1 MAKHPLS
8 RPNFKRPMDRPLLF
22 RRLPRWVALLA
33 GIPVLA
39 ALGLAGL
46 AWQRG
51 DVWKAR
57 AVEAVNA
64 QLQGELQVEAIA
76 LSWWHGFPDISVDLT
91 QVLAMSTEGD
101 TLLRADRVGL
111 ELDLWSV
118 LGDTPE
124 VGSIHVV
131 QGQID
136 LTQDAQ
142 GRWNLSSLRADSP
155 APESTTLTV
164 GDVRLDDIQVSVAMH
179 DGPRGSAKVTHATVA
194 WPDGKAV
201 QWDVTASDTRMD
213 GQEMPELLPFDM
225 SSEGTWTPGDERAW
239 SAQGG
244 LVVGG
249 LESRWTGSGRGQEL
263 ERGAISIASL
273 SQRAIEGIWVEPPW
287 EGKVALDHRVNL
299 EATWTDGRIDA
310 TWSTTEDAFQVAPA
324 WTGLTMA
331 VQGMCAAK
339 GTMAYAKGQW
349 QWTADELRAQGSGWS
364 LDGALRPL
372 SSTHLEWN
380 GSATLDASTPFD
392 AWFPRVPHELQ
403 SVLPVSG
410 QMHARGQL
418 HYDTARGLRS
428 LNGTLSLRQ
437 LMGKVDGLPYQLDAP
452 HVQVTTDQL
461 SADSVAFAW
470 AGNVGDGAVEGLT
483 WRTFSQGGA
492 LQGRVDVDAESVA
505 IDPILQWW
513 SHLELEVADEAQLLP
528 RGSDLEVRIQSAT
541 LDWAAL
547 NCTDFVASTKL
558 SHNRCT
564 IRSASVEGLEG
575 KAHVEGSLAP
585 GRAGWVLSLRGSADD
600 VSLPKLFS
608 TYGNFGQSLIRHDH
622 LGGAISTAGTLGL
635 SWGLDGSWHAEHVT
649 ASLQTSLQH
658 GRLTQLEVFDDIAD
672 YLQSHRLMAP
682 LVDPDDLRA
691 RLRDVAFEPVSQR
704 IDVRGEEV
712 WLPMTVIESSAMNV
726 AIEGS
731 YDFDSNID
739 YTLGFALRD
748 LRAGASDAF
757 GEMEDDGL
765 GNQFF
770 LRMFGEV
777 EAPEY
782 EYDRDAAKAHRRA
795 AIEAEKTRLR
805 EALRQRHDPASTAPQ
820 STPQASTPMT
830 PPSASTQPTPTPA
843 SADEVKPAS
852 ETPDEEGRPSLLN
865 RRRKPKDKGRDDL
878 FNPDDDDYL

>member
-1 MAKHPLS
+1 MGKHPLS
-8 RPNFKRPMDRPLLF
+8 LPNFKRPMDRPPLF

-33 GIPVLA
+33 GVPVLA
-39 ALGLAGL
+39 ALGLAVL
-46 AWQRG
+46 AWQRQ
-51 DVWKAR
+51 DAWKAR
-57 AVEAVNA
+57 AVESVNA

-91 QVLAMSTEGD
+91 GVVAISTEGD
-101 TLLRADRVGL
+101 TLLRAKRVGL

-124 VGSIHVV
+124 LGSIHVV
-131 QGQID
+131 QGRID
-136 LTQDAQ
+136 LLQNAQ
-142 GRWNLSSLRADSP
+142 GGWNVSSLLADSP
-155 APESTTLTV
+155 AQESSSLTV

-179 DGPRGSAKVTHATVA
+179 DGPQVSAKVTHATVA
-194 WPDGKAV
+194 WPDGKV
-201 QWDVTASDTRMD
+201 IQWDVEASDTRMD
-213 GQEMPELLPFDM
+213 GKEMPELLPFDL
-225 SSEGTWTPGDERAW
+225 SSEGTWTPGIEHAW
-239 SAQGG
+239 SAQGD

-249 LESRWTGSGRGQEL
+249 LDSRWTGTGHGQEL
-263 ERGAISIASL
+263 ERGTISIASL
-273 SQRAIEGIWVEPPW
+273 SQRAIEGIWTEPPW
-287 EGKVALDHRVNL
+287 DGKVAFDHRL
-299 EATWTDGRIDA
+299 TLDATWAEGRIDA
-310 TWSTTEDAFQVAPA
+310 TWSTSEDAFHVAPA

-331 VQGMCAAK
+331 VQGSCAAK
-339 GTMAYAKGQW
+339 GIITYAKGQW
-349 QWTADELRAQGSGWS
+349 LWAANDLRAYGPGWS
-364 LDGALRPL
+364 IDGALRPM
-372 SSTHLEWN
+372 SSTHIEWN

-392 AWFPRVPHELQ
+392 AWFPQVPQNLQ

-410 QMHARGQL
+410 QITARGQL
-418 HYDTARGLRS
+418 QYDTARGLRS

-437 LMGKVDGLPYQLDAP
+437 LMGKMNGTPYQLEAP
-452 HVQVTTDQL
+452 HIQVSTDQL
-461 SADSVAFAW
+461 STDSVALAW
-470 AGNVGDGAVEGLT
+470 AGNVGDVAVEDLT

-492 LQGRVDVDAESVA
+492 LQGRINVNAQSVA

-528 RGSDLEVRIQSAT
+528 PGSDVDVRIQSAT

-547 NCTDFVASTKL
+547 NCHDFVASTRV
-558 SHNRCT
+558 SHNRCN
-564 IRSASVEGLEG
+564 IRTASVKGLEG
-575 KAHVEGSLAP
+575 GAHVEGSLAP

-608 TYGNFGQSLIRHDH
+608 TFGNFGQSLIRHDH
-622 LGGAISTAGTLGL
+622 LSGAISTAGTLGL
-635 SWGLDGSWHAEHVT
+635 SWDLDGSWHAEHFT

-658 GRLTQLEVFDDIAD
+658 GRLAQLEVFDDIAD

-682 LVDPDDLRA
+682 LVDPDDLRD

-757 GEMEDDGL
+757 GKMEDDGL

-805 EALRQRHDPASTAPQ
+805 DALRQRREQESTAPE
-820 STPQASTPMT
+820 STRTVTTP
-830 PPSASTQPTPTPA
+830 SSSSQPTPTPA
-843 SADEVKPAS
+843 PADEVKPAS
-852 ETPDEEGRPSLLN
+852 ETPDEVGRPTLLN

>member
-1 MAKHPLS
+1 MPK
-8 RPNFKRPMDRPLLF
+8 
-22 RRLPRWVALLA
+22 
-33 GIPVLA
+33 GT
-39 ALGLAGL
+39 GT
-46 AWQRG
+46 
-51 DVWKAR
+51 
-57 AVEAVNA
+57 
-64 QLQGELQVEAIA
+64 
-76 LSWWHGFPDISVDLT
+76 FP
-91 QVLAMSTEGD
+91 
-101 TLLRADRVGL
+101 
-111 ELDLWSV
+111 
-118 LGDTPE
+118 
-124 VGSIHVV
+124 
-131 QGQID
+131 
-136 LTQDAQ
+136 
-142 GRWNLSSLRADSP
+142 SLRADSP
-155 APESTTLTV
+155 AQESSTLTV

-201 QWDVTASDTRMD
+201 QWDVEASDTRMD

-239 SAQGG
+239 SAQGD

-249 LESRWTGSGRGQEL
+249 LDSRWTGTGRGQEL
-263 ERGAISIASL
+263 ERGTISIASL
-273 SQRAIEGIWVEPPW
+273 SQRAIEGIWAEPPW
-287 EGKVALDHRVNL
+287 EGKVALRPPR
-299 EATWTDGRIDA
+299 EPRKPPGPTGRIDA

-418 HYDTARGLRS
+418 QYDTARGLRS

-461 SADSVAFAW
+461 SADSIAFAW

-513 SHLELEVADEAQLLP
+513 SHLELEVADEAELLP
-528 RGSDLEVRIQSAT
+528 RGSDVDVRIQSAT

-547 NCTDFVASTKL
+547 NCHDFVASTAC
-558 SHNRCT
+558 RT
-564 IRSASVEGLEG
+564 TDAPFEAQASKGWKERPMSKEVWPL
-575 KAHVEGSLAP
+575 

-805 EALRQRHDPASTAPQ
+805 EALRQRREPESTAPQ
-820 STPQASTPMT
+820 STPQASTT
-830 PPSASTQPTPTPA
+830 PSASTQPTPTPA